1 MPRNYRED
9 FYKQPTAAVRF
20 HCNSLSST
28 RAMSTLCQALI
39 LVACFPFSDSNN
51 VSNGNATIPDP
62 FEQPKFSGSGIA
74 MSGKAIVDV
83 SNTSSKPPGCVVD
96 EDCRETEGLLRCPG
110 SCDGRKIGWLHNA
123 EAAENCVDYDLP
135 VCVQGEC
142 QET

>member
-1 MPRNYRED
+1 
-9 FYKQPTAAVRF
+9 
-20 HCNSLSST
+20 
-28 RAMSTLCQALI
+28 MSTLCQALI
-39 LVACFPFSDSNN
+39 LVACFAFSDSNN
-51 VSNGNATIPDP
+51 V
-62 FEQPKFSGSGIA
+62 SGSGIA

-135 VCVQGEC
+135 VCVQGKC